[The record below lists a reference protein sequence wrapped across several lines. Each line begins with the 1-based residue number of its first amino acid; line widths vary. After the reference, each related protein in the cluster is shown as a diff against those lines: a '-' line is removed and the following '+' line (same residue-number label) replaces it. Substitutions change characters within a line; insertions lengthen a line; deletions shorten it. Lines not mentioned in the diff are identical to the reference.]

1 MHKFAEKIMECV
13 KSKVE
18 ARGIDNVS
26 YDEAK
31 EIGEWVDIAKDI
43 VCYDKD
49 MRLIEA
55 MDEEEKYGD
64 MDYRMG
70 YRGRDSRGRFVHR
83 PGRGRSA
90 GYTPYVHMMPY
101 MEGMYDEYD
110 GVMPE
115 DYRMGYSNFGGRGG
129 NRSGGSGNYGN
140 SDGNSGG
147 SGNYGNSGGQG
158 MMPEDYRMG
167 YSNFGGRG
175 GNRSG
180 GSGNYGNSDGNSGG
194 SGNYGNSGGQGSN
207 SSSYGYSEGNHSSSR
222 YGESY
227 DDYRKAR
234 RHYSETKSPEH
245 QKEMKEKIGEVFDDM
260 EAITIDMVKDMSPED
275 KQKYKVKLQ
284 QMMQKIQ

>member
-26 YDEAK
+26 YDEVK
-31 EIGEWVDIAKDI
+31 ELGEWVDIAKDI

-49 MRLIEA
+49 MRIIEA

-90 GYTPYVHMMPY
+90 GYTPYIHMMPPF
-101 MEGMYDEYD
+101 MDGMYDEYD
-110 GVMPE
+110 
-115 DYRMGYSNFGGRGG
+115 
-129 NRSGGSGNYGN
+129 
-140 SDGNSGG
+140 
-147 SGNYGNSGGQG
+147 G

-167 YSNFGGRG
+167 YYDGRG
-175 GNRSG
+175 GR
-180 GSGNYGNSDGNSGG
+180 SGNYGGSEHSENTGNRGG
-194 SGNYGNSGGQGSN
+194 
-207 SSSYGYSEGNHSSSR
+207 SR

-227 DDYRKAR
+227 DDYRRAR
-234 RHYSETKSPEH
+234 RHYTETHSAEH
-245 QKEMKEKIGEVFDDM
+245 QKEMREKIGEVFDDM
-260 EAITIDMVKDMSPED
+260 ESITIDMVKDMTPED
-275 KQKYKVKLQ
+275 KQKYQLKLQ
-284 QMMQKIQ
+284 KMMQKIQ

>member
-55 MDEEEKYGD
+55 MDEEEKYGE

-90 GYTPYVHMMPY
+90 GYTPYVHMVPPFMD
-101 MEGMYDEYD
+101 GMYDEYD
-110 GVMPE
+110 
-115 DYRMGYSNFGGRGG
+115 
-129 NRSGGSGNYGN
+129 
-140 SDGNSGG
+140 
-147 SGNYGNSGGQG
+147 G

-167 YSNFGGRG
+167 YSDGRG
-175 GNRSG
+175 GRS
-180 GSGNYGNSDGNSGG
+180 GNSGD
-194 SGNYGNSGGQGSN
+194 SGNYGNSGGQESN
-207 SSSYGYSEGNHSSSR
+207 FGRYGYSEGNRGGSR
-222 YGESY
+222 RGETY
-227 DDYRKAR
+227 DRYRDNR
-234 RHYSETKSPEH
+234 RHYTDTKDLESKKKMDESMKEYIDDAMDSM
-245 QKEMKEKIGEVFDDM
+245 KEMW
-260 EAITIDMVKDMSPED
+260 KDADPQL
-275 KQKYKVKLQ
+275 KQSMKTELTKLVQ
-284 QMMQKIQ
+284 QLQ

>member
-26 YDEAK
+26 YEDVK
-31 EIGEWVDIAKDI
+31 ELGEWVDIAKDI

-90 GYTPYVHMMPY
+90 GYTPYVHMMPPF
-101 MEGMYDEYD
+101 MDGMYDEY
-110 GVMPE
+110 E
-115 DYRMGYSNFGGRGG
+115 
-129 NRSGGSGNYGN
+129 
-140 SDGNSGG
+140 
-147 SGNYGNSGGQG
+147 G

-167 YSNFGGRG
+167 YSEGRG
-175 GNRSG
+175 GR
-180 GSGNYGNSDGNSGG
+180 
-194 SGNYGNSGGQGSN
+194 SGNYGNSGNSGNYGNNVGQESN
-207 SSSYGYSEGNHSSSR
+207 SGRYGYSEGNRGGSR

-227 DDYRKAR
+227 DDYRRAR
-234 RHYSETKSPEH
+234 RHYSETKSAEH
-245 QKEMKEKIGEVFDDM
+245 QKEMREKIGEVFDDM
-260 EAITIDMVKDMSPED
+260 ESITIDMVKDMTPED
-275 KQKYKVKLQ
+275 KQKYQLKLQ
-284 QMMQKIQ
+284 KMMQKIQ

>member
-26 YDEAK
+26 YEDVK
-31 EIGEWVDIAKDI
+31 ELGEWVDIAKDI

-64 MDYRMG
+64 VDYRMG

-83 PGRGRSA
+83 TGRGRSA
-90 GYTPYVHMMPY
+90 GYTPYVHMMPPF
-101 MEGMYDEYD
+101 MDGMYDEYD
-110 GVMPE
+110 
-115 DYRMGYSNFGGRGG
+115 
-129 NRSGGSGNYGN
+129 
-140 SDGNSGG
+140 
-147 SGNYGNSGGQG
+147 G

-167 YSNFGGRG
+167 YSDGRG
-175 GNRSG
+175 GRS
-180 GSGNYGNSDGNSGG
+180 GNSGN
-194 SGNYGNSGGQGSN
+194 SGNYGNSGGQESN
-207 SSSYGYSEGNHSSSR
+207 SGRYGYSEGNRGGSR

-234 RHYSETKSPEH
+234 RHYTETKSPEH
-245 QKEMKEKIGEVFDDM
+245 QKEMREKIGEVFDDM
-260 EAITIDMVKDMSPED
+260 ESITIDMVKDMTPED
-275 KQKYKVKLQ
+275 KQKYQLKLQ
-284 QMMQKIQ
+284 KMMQKIQ

>member
-55 MDEEEKYGD
+55 MDEEEKYGE

-90 GYTPYVHMMPY
+90 GYTPYVHMMPPF
-101 MEGMYDEYD
+101 MDGMYDEYD
-110 GVMPE
+110 GMLPE
-115 DYRMGYSNFGGRGG
+115 DYRMGYSEGRGG
-129 NRSGGSGNYGN
+129 RSGNYG
-140 SDGNSGG
+140 DTGNS
-147 SGNYGNSGGQG
+147 GNSGGQG
-158 MMPEDYRMG
+158 
-167 YSNFGGRG
+167 N
-175 GNRSG
+175 
-180 GSGNYGNSDGNSGG
+180 NSD
-194 SGNYGNSGGQGSN
+194 
-207 SSSYGYSEGNHSSSR
+207 SYGYSDRGGSR

-234 RHYSETKSPEH
+234 RHYTETHSPEH
-245 QKEMKEKIGEVFDDM
+245 QKEMRDKIGEVFDDM
-260 EAITIDMVKDMSPED
+260 EAITVDMVKDMTPED
-275 KQKYKVKLQ
+275 KQKYQLKLQ
-284 QMMQKIQ
+284 KMMQKIQ

>member
-55 MDEEEKYGD
+55 MDEEEKYGE
-64 MDYRMG
+64 MEYRMG

-90 GYTPYVHMMPY
+90 GYTPYVHMMPPF
-101 MEGMYDEYD
+101 MDGMYDEYD

-115 DYRMGYSNFGGRGG
+115 DYRMGYSEGRGG
-129 NRSGGSGNYGN
+129 RSGNSGNSGNYGN
-140 SDGNSGG
+140 SEGQESNSG
-147 SGNYGNSGGQG
+147 
-158 MMPEDYRMG
+158 R
-167 YSNFGGRG
+167 
-175 GNRSG
+175 
-180 GSGNYGNSDGNSGG
+180 
-194 SGNYGNSGGQGSN
+194 
-207 SSSYGYSEGNHSSSR
+207 YGYSEGNRGGSR
-222 YGESY
+222 RGETY
-227 DDYRKAR
+227 DRYRDNR
-234 RHYSETKSPEH
+234 RHYTDTKDLESKKKMDESMKEYMDDAMDSM
-245 QKEMKEKIGEVFDDM
+245 KEMW
-260 EAITIDMVKDMSPED
+260 KDADPQL
-275 KQKYKVKLQ
+275 KQTMKTELTKLVQ
-284 QMMQKIQ
+284 QLQ

>member
-55 MDEEEKYGD
+55 MDEEEKYGE

-90 GYTPYVHMMPY
+90 GYTSFMPPFMMGEEY
-101 MEGMYDEYD
+101 EDEYEY
-110 GVMPE
+110 PE
-115 DYRMGYSNFGGRGG
+115 MYGDYRMGYSGGRGG
-129 NRSGGSGNYGN
+129 NSGGGRSGGSGNSGN
-140 SDGNSGG
+140 SNGQGNNSG
-147 SGNYGNSGGQG
+147 
-158 MMPEDYRMG
+158 
-167 YSNFGGRG
+167 
-175 GNRSG
+175 
-180 GSGNYGNSDGNSGG
+180 
-194 SGNYGNSGGQGSN
+194 
-207 SSSYGYSEGNHSSSR
+207 SYGYSEGERGGSR

-260 EAITIDMVKDMSPED
+260 EAITVDMVKDMSAED

>member
-90 GYTPYVHMMPY
+90 GYTPYVHMMPPF
-101 MEGMYDEYD
+101 MDGMYDEYD
-110 GVMPE
+110 
-115 DYRMGYSNFGGRGG
+115 
-129 NRSGGSGNYGN
+129 
-140 SDGNSGG
+140 
-147 SGNYGNSGGQG
+147 G

-167 YSNFGGRG
+167 YSDGRG
-175 GNRSG
+175 GR
-180 GSGNYGNSDGNSGG
+180 SGNYGDTGNS
-194 SGNYGNSGGQGSN
+194 GNSGGQGNN
-207 SSSYGYSEGNHSSSR
+207 SDSYGYSDRGGSR

-227 DDYRKAR
+227 DDYRRAR
-234 RHYSETKSPEH
+234 RHYSETKSAEH
-245 QKEMKEKIGEVFDDM
+245 QKEMREKIGEVFDDM
-260 EAITIDMVKDMSPED
+260 EAITVDMVKDMTPED
-275 KQKYKVKLQ
+275 KQKYQLKLQ
-284 QMMQKIQ
+284 KMMQKIQ

>member
-26 YDEAK
+26 YEEAK
-31 EIGEWVDIAKDI
+31 ELGEWVDIAKDI

-55 MDEEEKYGD
+55 MDEEEKYGE
-64 MDYRMG
+64 MEYRMG

-90 GYTPYVHMMPY
+90 GYTPFMPPFMMGEEY
-101 MEGMYDEYD
+101 EDEYEY
-110 GVMPE
+110 PE
-115 DYRMGYSNFGGRGG
+115 MYGDYRMGYSGGRGG
-129 NRSGGSGNYGN
+129 NSGGGRSGGSGNSGN
-140 SDGNSGG
+140 SNGQGNNSG
-147 SGNYGNSGGQG
+147 
-158 MMPEDYRMG
+158 
-167 YSNFGGRG
+167 
-175 GNRSG
+175 
-180 GSGNYGNSDGNSGG
+180 
-194 SGNYGNSGGQGSN
+194 
-207 SSSYGYSEGNHSSSR
+207 SYGYSEGERGGSR

-260 EAITIDMVKDMSPED
+260 EAITIDMVKDMTPED
-275 KQKYKVKLQ
+275 KQKYQLKLQ
-284 QMMQKIQ
+284 KMMQKIQ

>member
-26 YDEAK
+26 YEETK
-31 EIGEWVDIAKDI
+31 ELGEWVDIAKDI

-55 MDEEEKYGD
+55 MDEEEKYGE
-64 MDYRMG
+64 MEYRMG

-90 GYTPYVHMMPY
+90 GYTPFMPPFMMGEEY
-101 MEGMYDEYD
+101 EDEYEY
-110 GVMPE
+110 PE
-115 DYRMGYSNFGGRGG
+115 MYGDYRMGYSGGRGG
-129 NRSGGSGNYGN
+129 NSGGGRSGGSGNSGN
-140 SDGNSGG
+140 SSGQGNNSG
-147 SGNYGNSGGQG
+147 
-158 MMPEDYRMG
+158 
-167 YSNFGGRG
+167 
-175 GNRSG
+175 
-180 GSGNYGNSDGNSGG
+180 
-194 SGNYGNSGGQGSN
+194 
-207 SSSYGYSEGNHSSSR
+207 SYGYSERERGGSR

-245 QKEMKEKIGEVFDDM
+245 QKEMREKIGEVFDDM
-260 EAITIDMVKDMSPED
+260 ESITIDMVKDMTPED
-275 KQKYKVKLQ
+275 KQKYQLKLQ
-284 QMMQKIQ
+284 KMMQKIQ

>member
-18 ARGIDNVS
+18 AKGIDNVS
-26 YDEAK
+26 YEDVK

-55 MDEEEKYGD
+55 MDEEEKYGE
-64 MDYRMG
+64 MEYRMG

-90 GYTPYVHMMPY
+90 GYTPYVHMMPPV
-101 MEGMYDEYD
+101 MDGMYDEYD
-110 GVMPE
+110 
-115 DYRMGYSNFGGRGG
+115 
-129 NRSGGSGNYGN
+129 
-140 SDGNSGG
+140 
-147 SGNYGNSGGQG
+147 G

-167 YSNFGGRG
+167 YSDSRGR
-175 GNRSG
+175 R
-180 GSGNYGNSDGNSGG
+180 
-194 SGNYGNSGGQGSN
+194 SGNYGNSGNSGNRGGQGSN
-207 SSSYGYSEGNHSSSR
+207 SGSYGYSEGNRGGSR

-227 DDYRKAR
+227 DDYRRAR

-260 EAITIDMVKDMSPED
+260 EAITVDMVKDMTPED
-275 KQKYKVKLQ
+275 KQKYQLKLQ
-284 QMMQKIQ
+284 KMMQKIQ

>member
-18 ARGIDNVS
+18 TRGIDNVN
-26 YDEAK
+26 YDEVK

-49 MRLIEA
+49 MRIIEA

-90 GYTPYVHMMPY
+90 GYTPYVHMMPPF
-101 MEGMYDEYD
+101 MDGMYDEYD
-110 GVMPE
+110 
-115 DYRMGYSNFGGRGG
+115 
-129 NRSGGSGNYGN
+129 
-140 SDGNSGG
+140 
-147 SGNYGNSGGQG
+147 G

-167 YSNFGGRG
+167 YSGGRG
-175 GNRSG
+175 GR
-180 GSGNYGNSDGNSGG
+180 SGNYGG
-194 SGNYGNSGGQGSN
+194 SE
-207 SSSYGYSEGNHSSSR
+207 YSENVGNRGGSR

-234 RHYSETKSPEH
+234 RHYTETKSPEH
-245 QKEMKEKIGEVFDDM
+245 QKEMREKIGEVFDDM
-260 EAITIDMVKDMSPED
+260 ESITIDMVKDMTPED
-275 KQKYKVKLQ
+275 KQKYQLKLQ
-284 QMMQKIQ
+284 KMMQKIQ

>member
-26 YDEAK
+26 YEDVK
-31 EIGEWVDIAKDI
+31 ELGEWVDIAKDI

-64 MDYRMG
+64 VDYHMG

-90 GYTPYVHMMPY
+90 GYTPYVHMMPPF
-101 MEGMYDEYD
+101 MDGRDCEDAGMI
-110 GVMPE
+110 PE
-115 DYRMGYSNFGGRGG
+115 DYRMGYSDGRGG
-129 NRSGGSGNYGN
+129 RSGNYGSYSN
-140 SDGNSGG
+140 S
-147 SGNYGNSGGQG
+147 GNSGGQ
-158 MMPEDYRMG
+158 E
-167 YSNFGGRG
+167 S
-175 GNRSG
+175 
-180 GSGNYGNSDGNSGG
+180 NSG
-194 SGNYGNSGGQGSN
+194 
-207 SSSYGYSEGNHSSSR
+207 SYGYSEGNRGGSR

-234 RHYSETKSPEH
+234 RHYSETHSPEH

-275 KQKYKVKLQ
+275 KQKYQLKLQ
-284 QMMQKIQ
+284 KMMQKIQ

>member
-26 YDEAK
+26 YEDVK
-31 EIGEWVDIAKDI
+31 ELGEWVDIAKDI

-49 MRLIEA
+49 MRLIES

-64 MDYRMG
+64 VDYRMG

-83 PGRGRSA
+83 TGRGRSA
-90 GYTPYVHMMPY
+90 GYTPYVHMMPPF
-101 MEGMYDEYD
+101 MDGMYDEYD
-110 GVMPE
+110 
-115 DYRMGYSNFGGRGG
+115 
-129 NRSGGSGNYGN
+129 
-140 SDGNSGG
+140 
-147 SGNYGNSGGQG
+147 G

-167 YSNFGGRG
+167 YSDGRG
-175 GNRSG
+175 GR
-180 GSGNYGNSDGNSGG
+180 SGNYGDTGNS
-194 SGNYGNSGGQGSN
+194 GNSGGQGNN
-207 SSSYGYSEGNHSSSR
+207 SGSYGYSEGNRGGSR

-234 RHYSETKSPEH
+234 RHYSETKSAEH

-275 KQKYKVKLQ
+275 KQKYQLKLQ
-284 QMMQKIQ
+284 KMMQKIQ

>member
-26 YDEAK
+26 YEEAK
-31 EIGEWVDIAKDI
+31 ELGEWVDIAKDI

-64 MDYRMG
+64 VDYRMG

-83 PGRGRSA
+83 TGRGRSA
-90 GYTPYVHMMPY
+90 GYTPYVHMMPPF
-101 MEGMYDEYD
+101 MDGMYDEYD
-110 GVMPE
+110 
-115 DYRMGYSNFGGRGG
+115 
-129 NRSGGSGNYGN
+129 
-140 SDGNSGG
+140 
-147 SGNYGNSGGQG
+147 G

-167 YSNFGGRG
+167 YSDGRDG
-175 GNRSG
+175 RS
-180 GSGNYGNSDGNSGG
+180 GNSGN
-194 SGNYGNSGGQGSN
+194 SGNYGNSGGQESN
-207 SSSYGYSEGNHSSSR
+207 SGRYGYSEGNRGGSR

-234 RHYSETKSPEH
+234 RHYTETKSPEH
-245 QKEMKEKIGEVFDDM
+245 QKEMREKIGEVFDDM
-260 EAITIDMVKDMSPED
+260 ESITIDMVKDMTPED
-275 KQKYKVKLQ
+275 KQKYQLKLQ
-284 QMMQKIQ
+284 KMMQKIQ

>member
-26 YDEAK
+26 YEDVK
-31 EIGEWVDIAKDI
+31 ELGEWVDIAKDI

-64 MDYRMG
+64 VDYRMG
-70 YRGRDSRGRFVHR
+70 YRGRDSKGRFVHR

-90 GYTPYVHMMPY
+90 GYTPYVHMMPPF
-101 MEGMYDEYD
+101 MDGMYDEYD
-110 GVMPE
+110 GMIPE
-115 DYRMGYSNFGGRGG
+115 DYRMGYSDGRGG
-129 NRSGGSGNYGN
+129 RSGNYGN
-140 SDGNSGG
+140 NGGQESNSG
-147 SGNYGNSGGQG
+147 
-158 MMPEDYRMG
+158 
-167 YSNFGGRG
+167 
-175 GNRSG
+175 
-180 GSGNYGNSDGNSGG
+180 
-194 SGNYGNSGGQGSN
+194 
-207 SSSYGYSEGNHSSSR
+207 SYGYSEGNRGGSR

-260 EAITIDMVKDMSPED
+260 EAITVDMVKDMTPED
-275 KQKYKVKLQ
+275 KQKYQLKLQ
-284 QMMQKIQ
+284 KMMQKIQ